1 MLHLRCCNIWYVKVQ
16 FSNLFYILRIVWS
29 GLGTNN
35 SGFVSTNMAGKKTKQ
50 KKQKKN
56 WCYIKNIGFTVVL
69 HPWIGKHIFN
79 CDLSHHHFNLL
90 TLKLAQACEVWTWYD
105 TYCTVVDMMQRKDPS
120 MEVYV

>member
-50 KKQKKN
+50 KKQKK
-56 WCYIKNIGFTVVL
+56 TDV
-69 HPWIGKHIFN
+69 
-79 CDLSHHHFNLL
+79 
-90 TLKLAQACEVWTWYD
+90 TLKTLVSQWFYTHE
-105 TYCTVVDMMQRKDPS
+105 
-120 MEVYV
+120 